1 MLQGFYWITH
11 NLAGSAKPGI
21 YGDLKND
28 IKFLKESKIDLIIN
42 LTEEPNNPPMTDF
55 GFEEIHFSI
64 MDMGTPSLY
73 DTHPFCSPVIDALNS
88 DKKVLVHCKA
98 GLGRTGTILACLLVE
113 MGRKP
118 DTAINEIRSKNPD
131 FIQNTLQ
138 ENYIQLYYNFL
149 KKKALLPEA
158 I

>member
-1 MLQGFYWITH
+1 MLQGFYFITP

-21 YGDLKND
+21 YGELND
-28 IKFLKESKIDLIIN
+28 DVKFLRESKIDIIVN
-42 LTEEPNNPPMTDF
+42 LTEEPNDPPMTDF

-64 MDMGTPSLY
+64 KDMCTPDLRQ
-73 DTHPFCSPVIDALNS
+73 THPFCSKIIDSLN
-88 DKKVLVHCKA
+88 DGLKVLVHCKA

-113 MGRKP
+113 LGRKP
-118 DTAINEIRSKNPD
+118 DTAIDEIRSKNPD

-149 KKKALLPEA
+149 KKKALLPEFN
-158 I
+158 